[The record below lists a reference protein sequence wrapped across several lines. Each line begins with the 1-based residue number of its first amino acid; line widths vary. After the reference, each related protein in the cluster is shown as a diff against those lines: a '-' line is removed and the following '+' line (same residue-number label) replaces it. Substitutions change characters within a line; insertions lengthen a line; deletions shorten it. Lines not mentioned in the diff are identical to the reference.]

1 MKIKPAKW
9 LFLPL
14 EVKVRELESKVL
26 LSCCAAEKGFCT
38 IIGPNGFNLKKDLP
52 GGAYFDKCISPSKL
66 QFLREQKFECNNK
79 IVCLDEEGLVH
90 QKDHFI
96 RERTSIQT
104 IKLTDKV
111 FCWGNDQCHLL
122 QCEYNNEKDKFLS
135 TGSPRV
141 DVWASSNRRSVVDQ
155 ADALKNKFGEYI
167 LFPSNFSAVNNANG
181 DDFVLRQYK
190 SYGLINEKEEEQ
202 FLTERLSYVRDIFE
216 GFKAMIFDTCQ
227 EFKHINFVVRM
238 HPGDN
243 MTFWQSFAEKIPN
256 LFCSYEGSL
265 LAAIKGSIL
274 VIHNNCT
281 SAIEGFYAHH
291 PVIAY
296 NPIEKDPRFE
306 HNLPNRMS
314 IQTYN
319 IADLHEKITDRI
331 NGKLQFHR
339 DAFIDLINNHI
350 THHDH
355 ELASDRIAKALHSLE
370 IECAT
375 LCTDNY
381 ISNEKSIFSKF
392 KRRLITFFNIGFNLH
407 MTRAY
412 KRQKNPGICI
422 SEIECLISD
431 YKTLYKRFGNISV
444 FELGTNQFLI
454 YPHHLVDN

>member
-14 EVKVRELESKVL
+14 EIKVRELESKVL
-26 LSCCAAEKGFCT
+26 LSCCAAEHGFCT

-52 GGAYFDKCISPSKL
+52 GGVYFDKSISPNKL
-66 QFLREQKFECNNK
+66 QFLKEQKFDCDNK

-90 QKDHFI
+90 QKEHFI
-96 RERTSIQT
+96 RERTSTQT

-111 FCWGNDQCHLL
+111 FCWGDDQCRLL
-122 QCEYNNEKDKFLS
+122 QGEYNNEKDKFLP

-141 DVWASSNRRSVVDQ
+141 DVWASSERLSVVDQ
-155 ADALKNKFGEYI
+155 ANELKNKFGEYI
-167 LFPSNFSAVNNANG
+167 LFPSNFSAINNANG
-181 DDFVLRQYK
+181 DDFILRQYK
-190 SYGLINEKEEEQ
+190 KYGLITKKEEEE
-202 FLTERLSYVRDIFE
+202 FLKGRLSYQRNIFE
-216 GFKAMIFDTCQ
+216 GFKAMILDTCQ
-227 EFKHINFVVRM
+227 EFKHINFVVRP

-243 MTFWQSFAEKIPN
+243 ITSWRSFVEKIPN

-274 VIHNNCT
+274 AIHNNCT

-296 NPIEKDPRFE
+296 NPIDKDPRFE

-314 IQTYN
+314 LQTYN
-319 IADLHEKITDRI
+319 IADLHLKITDLI
-331 NGKLQFHR
+331 NGKLQSRR
-339 DAFIDLINNHI
+339 DEFTELINNHI
-350 THHDH
+350 THHDN
-355 ELASDRIAKALHSLE
+355 ELASDRIVKALHSLE
-370 IECAT
+370 IECAP
-375 LCTDNY
+375 LCIEKY
-381 ISNEKSIFSKF
+381 RSSERSIISRF
-392 KRRLITFFNIGFNLH
+392 KRLLFPFFNIDLKLK

-431 YKTLYKRFGNISV
+431 YKTLYKRFSNISV
-444 FELGTNQFLI
+444 IELGTNQFLI